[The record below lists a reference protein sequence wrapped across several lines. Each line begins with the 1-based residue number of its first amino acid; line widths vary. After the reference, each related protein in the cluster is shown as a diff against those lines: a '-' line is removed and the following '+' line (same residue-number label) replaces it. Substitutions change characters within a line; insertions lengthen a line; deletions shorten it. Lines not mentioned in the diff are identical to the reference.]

1 MKHPKK
7 IYYVPGLISAMIIPI
22 LFWFYGNRELQ
33 KPIPNVIDIGL
44 PSKVHLNKSA
54 EDKDRIYQ
62 NSFEPYRNWNY
73 KKIVVKPNTAKN
85 NSAYYVSEIKKL
97 QQKNEKETGIEFM
110 INDENSYD
118 DLISLL
124 NDMAISK
131 HERYGLDMEKTW
143 HFFVLV
149 DYKDPNAKNNLL
161 EDDFVICGG
170 TSFLYRYDVYDSE
183 NIFEKL
189 VKGSLPK
196 DCYYLIFGFL
206 ILLNI
211 SMLSIKKSLQ
221 NH

>member
-1 MKHPKK
+1 MNHPNK
-7 IYYVPGLISAMIIPI
+7 IYYVPGLISAIIIPI

-33 KPIPNVIDIGL
+33 KPIPNVMDIGL
-44 PSKVHLNKSA
+44 PA
-54 EDKDRIYQ
+54 RIDSTNEWSYKY
-62 NSFEPYRNWNY
+62 SFENYRHWNF
-73 KKIVVKPNTAKN
+73 KKILIKPNTARA
-85 NSAYYVSEIKKL
+85 NSNYYVSEIKKL
-97 QQKNEKETGIEFM
+97 QKRNQKETGIEFM

-131 HERYGLDMEKTW
+131 HERYGLDMERTW

-149 DYKDPNAKNNLL
+149 YYKDTNAKNNLL
-161 EDDFVICGG
+161 EYYFVICG
-170 TSFLYRYDVYDSE
+170 TSFLYRYDVNDSE

>member
-1 MKHPKK
+1 
-7 IYYVPGLISAMIIPI
+7 LISAIIIPI

-44 PSKVHLNKSA
+44 PSKVHLKNSV

-73 KKIVVKPNTAKN
+73 KKIIVKPNTARQ
-85 NSAYYVSEIKKL
+85 NSDFYISEIKKL
-97 QQKNEKETGIEFM
+97 QQRNQKNTGLEFV

-118 DLISLL
+118 DFISIL
-124 NDMAISK
+124 NDCQISK
-131 HERYGLDMEKTW
+131 QEIYGVDMDKTG

-149 DYKDPNAKNNLL
+149 NYKDPNKI
-161 EDDFVICGG
+161 ERGDDVVYGNDLVIYNYKESDYYEG
-170 TSFLYRYDVYDSE
+170 
-183 NIFEKL
+183 FEKF
-189 VKGSLPK
+189 SFQASQLPK
-196 DCYYLIFGFL
+196 EAFYLIFGFL

-211 SMLSIKKSLQ
+211 SMFSIKESLQ